1 MDKKDDLFQTIAAIT
16 RGGFNPPPVFPEFI
30 TKIDWKLLREQK
42 TKLIYLMNRA
52 RCTIEIEEDDSNA
65 IEGIISLIDAIQDY
79 STDIMGL
86 SEEEVFNLT
95 PEDDEINN

>member
-1 MDKKDDLFQTIAAIT
+1 MEKKEDLFETIAAIT

-86 SEEEVFNLT
+86 SEEDVFGTNLN
-95 PEDDEINN
+95 ED